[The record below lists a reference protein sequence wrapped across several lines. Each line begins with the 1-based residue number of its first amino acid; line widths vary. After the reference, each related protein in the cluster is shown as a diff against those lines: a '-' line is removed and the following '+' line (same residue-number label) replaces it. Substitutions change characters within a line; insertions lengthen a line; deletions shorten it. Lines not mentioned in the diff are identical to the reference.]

1 MKQKTTIMLVL
12 CVLMFSACKT
22 TRTVSKSS
30 TVPGTPVIT
39 NAVVGVIDQVNKN
52 QPRFQ
57 TANISKMTFAFEM
70 GERKVNV
77 SASCKI
83 KKDTAIYISVQP
95 LLGIEMFKAELTTD
109 SMRVFDKMNHR
120 YYVVDYGY
128 FYSRFGVNV
137 NFYSLQSLLTAQ
149 LFCIGKQGV
158 IADSCKL
165 VPAGDGKNTIEYE
178 NSNMMQS
185 SLLSPLYVIQQV
197 LLKAKNSNYQLE
209 TNYADYTLVNGIS
222 FPQTIKLLATN
233 DRNRVAC
240 EFSILRVEF
249 NKEIKLS
256 PTNPDRFTRGDIDQ
270 LLKK

>member
-1 MKQKTTIMLVL
+1 MKQKTTIILVF

-22 TRTVSKSS
+22 TRTVSKPA
-30 TVPGTPVIT
+30 TLPGAPVIN

-83 KKDTAIYISVQP
+83 KKDSAIYISVQP

-120 YYVVDYGY
+120 YYVVNYDY
-128 FYSRFGVNV
+128 FYNRFGVNV

-165 VPAGDGKNTIEYE
+165 VPTSDGKNKIEYQ
-178 NSNMMQS
+178 NNNMMQS
-185 SLLSPLYVIQQV
+185 TVLSPLYVIQQV
-197 LLKAKNSNYQLE
+197 ILKAKNSNYQLE
-209 TNYADYTLVNGIS
+209 TNYADYTLMNGVS
-222 FPQTIKLLATN
+222 FPQAITLSATS
-233 DRNRVAC
+233 DRTKVAC
-240 EFSILRVEF
+240 EFSILRVDF
-249 NKEIKLS
+249 NKEIRFS

>member
-1 MKQKTTIMLVL
+1 MKQKTTITLIL
-12 CVLMFSACKT
+12 CVLIFSACKT
-22 TRTVSKSS
+22 TRTVSK
-30 TVPGTPVIT
+30 PLTPPAPSLVSVAVI
-39 NAVVGVIDQVNKN
+39 GVIDQVNKN

-57 TANISKMTFAFEM
+57 TANISKMTFGFEM

-149 LFCIGKQGV
+149 LFCIGKQEV

-165 VPAGDGKNTIEYE
+165 VPAIDGKNKIDYE
-178 NSNMMQS
+178 NSNMIQS
-185 SLLSPLYVIQQV
+185 TVLSPLYVIQQV
-197 LLKAKNSNYQLE
+197 LLKAKNSNYLLE
-209 TNYADYTLVNGIS
+209 TNYADYTLVNGVS
-222 FPQTIKLLATN
+222 FPQTITLLATN

-240 EFSILRVEF
+240 EFSISRVEF

-256 PTNPDRFTRGDIDQ
+256 PTNPDRFIRGDIDQ